1 LKITKKKILLVL
13 IIFGIIYYF
22 FRPAYNVN
30 IKIIGKGKVIPKSG
44 EYKLGSYNFKAI
56 PVSEGVIFDHWEG
69 EGIERSND
77 EIFKVYVNKNIELTA
92 VFGKPIVFRDDDL
105 KEAIIQTNFRN
116 KFYTDNILEKEA
128 KKIEVVSIKDQ
139 NISSLDGIQYF
150 NNLRKIN
157 YYEDWS
163 INNSNGISDL
173 TPLIKLNKLEVLNL
187 EENNISNIKPLT
199 KLKQLKELNLSSN
212 YIEDFSPFE
221 EMISLKRLDLS
232 NTKLKNINS
241 LSNLKKMEE
250 LDLSINSIENISDLK
265 GLHNLKKLDL
275 SNNEI
280 TDINSLSNL
289 RKLEELDLEYTKIN
303 DITPLRN
310 LDNLKELNIENTD
323 NLNITNNIKLIIELQ
338 EKGVAVKYK
347 DTKYTNNSSYNV
359 KSNSDPG
366 EKPENSLWDGS
377 VYEVKTFLE
386 NHLKDP
392 DSVEY
397 IDWYKP
403 SLKEH
408 NGDEYWGVKVKY
420 RAKNSFGGYVVN
432 TQLFLIK
439 DGNVVTYLDY

>member
-1 LKITKKKILLVL
+1 MKITKKKILLVL

-241 LSNLKKMEE
+241 LSNL
-250 LDLSINSIENISDLK
+250 
-265 GLHNLKKLDL
+265 
-275 SNNEI
+275 
-280 TDINSLSNL
+280 

-366 EKPENSLWDGS
+366 EKPENSPWDGS